1 MGVSMQKIVELSK
14 VNLNAS
20 RDEVIQ
26 HLLKENKPVL
36 IFSPVNINVWAV
48 YERSSYK
55 IRNGLYQTR
64 DDVIFRKLARKR
76 LKRSESFLAASLV
89 PKTEYLRLGNDDLT
103 VLIKNG
109 IVNLKFITEFYLYTE
124 NFELELMSGEKYI
137 ERHEVPINAKE
148 LGINWQSEFHDYN
161 YNIKFSFTRKSF
173 KFLSNTHF
181 IVNEL
186 EDLPTKI
193 DSIYVFERDI
203 LSFVHQ
209 DFERKIDNSDIPETN
224 PYYIKDLLRNQ
235 SDLDQ
240 LSLIGFR
247 YYWGKT
253 ANPPKVKGL
262 VELIMNQLSYAPK
275 KAEAAAFFLNPNPNG
290 LCGKTKSIADGCQ
303 FPYLTYCLERY
314 WHGQEFYDKKITFEI
329 QEFLEGSEGEG
340 FSSDNAKYAELILR
354 PSKFSRGPKKR
365 I

>member
-1 MGVSMQKIVELSK
+1 MQKIVELSK

-20 RDEVIQ
+20 REEVIQ
-26 HLLKENKPVL
+26 YLLKKNKPVL
-36 IFSPVNINVWAV
+36 IFSPANINVWAV

-55 IRNGLYQTR
+55 NRNGPYLDR
-64 DDVIFRKLARKR
+64 EDSMSRKVARER
-76 LKRSESFLAASLV
+76 LKRSESFSVASLV
-89 PKTEYLRLGNDDLT
+89 PKTEYLRLGSDDLT

-109 IVNLKFITEFYLYTE
+109 IVNLKFITEFYRYAE
-124 NFELELMSGEKYI
+124 NFELELMSGEQYI
-137 ERHEVPINAKE
+137 EKYETPINAKN
-148 LGINWQSEFHDYN
+148 LRINSQSDFYDYK
-161 YNIKFSFTRKSF
+161 YNIKFFFTRKSF

-193 DSIYVFERDI
+193 DSVYVFERDI
-203 LSFVHQ
+203 LSFVNQ
-209 DFERKIDNSDIPETN
+209 DFEREIDTPDIPETS
-224 PYYIKDLLRNQ
+224 PYYIKDFLSNK

-240 LSLIGFR
+240 LSILGFR

-262 VELIMNQLSYAPK
+262 VELIMNQLNYAQK

-290 LCGKTKSIADGCQ
+290 LCGKTKTIADGCQ
-303 FPYLTYCLERY
+303 FPYLTYCLERF
-314 WHGQEFYDKKITFEI
+314 WHNQEEYNKNITAEI
-329 QEFLEGSEGEG
+329 LKFLEGPEGEG

-354 PSKFSRGPKKR
+354 PSKFPRGPKKR

>member
-1 MGVSMQKIVELSK
+1 MQKIVELSK

-20 RDEVIQ
+20 RDEVVQ

-36 IFSPVNINVWAV
+36 IFSPVNINIWAV
-48 YERSSYK
+48 YERSTYK
-55 IRNGLYQTR
+55 NRNGPYLTR
-64 DDVIFRKLARKR
+64 EDSMYRKVARNK
-76 LKRSESFLAASLV
+76 LKRSESFSVASLV
-89 PKTEYLRLGNDDLT
+89 PKAEYLRLGSDDLT
-103 VLIKNG
+103 MLIKNG

-137 ERHEVPINAKE
+137 EIHEVPINAKE
-148 LGINWQSEFHDYN
+148 LGINWQSDFHDYN

-193 DSIYVFERDI
+193 DSVYVFERDI

-209 DFERKIDNSDIPETN
+209 DVERKIDTPDIPETS
-224 PYYIKDLLRNQ
+224 PYYVKDFLRNQ

-240 LSLIGFR
+240 LSILGFR

-262 VELIMNQLSYAPK
+262 VELIINQLKYAPK

-290 LCGKTKSIADGCQ
+290 LCGKTKLIADGCQ
-303 FPYLTYCLERY
+303 FSYLTYCLERF
-314 WHGQEFYDKKITFEI
+314 WHNQEKYNKNITAQI
-329 QEFLEGSEGEG
+329 IKFLEGTEGEG

-354 PSKFSRGPKKR
+354 PRKFPWGPKKR